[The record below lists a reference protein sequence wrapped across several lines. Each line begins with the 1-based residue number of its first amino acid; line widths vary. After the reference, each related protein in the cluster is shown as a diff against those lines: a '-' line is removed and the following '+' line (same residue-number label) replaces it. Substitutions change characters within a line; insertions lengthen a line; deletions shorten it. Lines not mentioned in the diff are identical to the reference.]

1 MERTSIISTNI
12 KSVGYDK
19 ESLLLEVEFTS
30 GEVYRYFDIPEHLYQ
45 TFLHASS
52 HEEFLNNNIK
62 FNYRYQ
68 KIS

>member
-1 MERTSIISTNI
+1 MERTPITSTNI

-19 ESLLLEVEFTS
+19 SSLLLEVEFTS
-30 GEVYRYFDIPEHLYQ
+30 GDVYRYFDIPEHLYQ
-45 TFLHASS
+45 TFLQASS